1 MADPSSYRPRPGEIP
16 DSPGVYRFR
25 DEHRRVI
32 YVGKAKSLR
41 QRLANYFQDLANLHP
56 RTRTMVTTAASV
68 EWTVV
73 STEVEALQLEYSWI
87 KEYDPRF
94 NVKYRDDKSYPYL
107 AVTMNEEFPRV
118 QVMRGHK
125 KKGVRYF
132 GPYGHAWAI
141 RDTVDLLLRVFPVRT
156 CSAGVFKNAAR
167 TGRPCLLGYI
177 GKCSAPCVE
186 RISAEDHRE
195 LAEEFCDF
203 MAGRT
208 GTYLRRLERKM
219 GEAAED
225 MEYERAA
232 RLRDDIG
239 ALRKAMEK
247 SAVVLADATDADLI
261 AVAEDELEAAVQI
274 FHVRGGRVRG
284 QRGWVTDKV
293 EEITTGALVE
303 HALQQLYGEETG
315 DAVPKEVLVPALP
328 DPVEPVQEWLT
339 DRRGSGV
346 SLRIPQ
352 RGDKKALMETVQR
365 NAQQA
370 LVLHKTKRAS
380 DLTTRSRA
388 LEEIADALDL
398 DSAPLRIECYDISH
412 LQGDD
417 VVASMVVFE
426 DGLARKSEYRR
437 FQIKGFRGQDDV
449 RSMHEVITRRFRRY
463 LAEKERTGEW
473 ADGENSGE
481 GTPRADGRP
490 GTDPGATPGSLAAPR
505 AEADSG
511 HQPVPGHTATS
522 GHDAAPGQEAAC
534 GHEAASGQ
542 EAAPG
547 RQTVPGHEAADD
559 LALTDGPALKDEDG
573 RPKRFAYPPQLV
585 VVDGGQPQVA
595 AAQRALDELGI
606 DDIAVCGL
614 AKRLEEVWLPGEDDP
629 VVLPRT
635 SEGLYLL
642 QRVRDEAHRFAIT
655 YQRTK
660 RAKRFRSSPLDDVP
674 GLGETR
680 KQALI
685 KHFGSVKKLRSATI
699 DQICE
704 VPGIGRKTAET
715 VAVALARSAP
725 ATPAVNT
732 ATGEIMDDEDGAP
745 ETTEDAPGEPV
756 SAGTPDERRGQER

>member
-1 MADPSSYRPRPGEIP
+1 MADPSSYRPKPGQIP
-16 DSPGVYRFR
+16 DSPGVYKFR

-41 QRLANYFQDLANLHP
+41 QRLANYFQDLAGLHP

-87 KEYDPRF
+87 KEFDPRF

-132 GPYGHAWAI
+132 GPYAHAWAI

-177 GKCSAPCVE
+177 GKCSAPCVGRVSPE
-186 RISAEDHRE
+186 EHGE

-208 GTYLRRLERKM
+208 GTYIRRLEQRM
-219 GEAAED
+219 AEAAEEL
-225 MEYERAA
+225 EYERAA
-232 RLRDDIG
+232 RLRDDVE
-239 ALRKAMEK
+239 ALKKAMEK
-247 SAVVLADATDADLI
+247 NAVVLADATDADLM
-261 AVAEDELEAAVQI
+261 ALAEDELEAAVQI

-293 EEITTGALVE
+293 EAVTTGDLVE
-303 HALQQLYGEETG
+303 HALQQLYGEESG
-315 DAVPKEVLVPALP
+315 DSVPKEVLVPALP
-328 DPVEPVQEWLT
+328 DPIAPVQEWLT
-339 DRRGSGV
+339 GRRGSNV

-370 LVLHKTKRAS
+370 LALHKTKRAS

-388 LEEIADALDL
+388 LEEITEALDL

-437 FQIKGFRGQDDV
+437 FQIKGRAGDTQLWHGQGQDDV

-463 LAEKERTGEW
+463 LVEKEKTGEAW
-473 ADGENSGE
+473 GAEDADE
-481 GTPRADGRP
+481 GNG
-490 GTDPGATPGSLAAPR
+490 LA
-505 AEADSG
+505 
-511 HQPVPGHTATS
+511 
-522 GHDAAPGQEAAC
+522 
-534 GHEAASGQ
+534 
-542 EAAPG
+542 
-547 RQTVPGHEAADD
+547 
-559 LALTDGPALKDEDG
+559 DEDG

-595 AAQRALDELGI
+595 AARRALDELGI

-614 AKRLEEVWLPGEDDP
+614 AKRLEEVWLPGDDDP

-660 RAKRFRSSPLDDVP
+660 RTRRLKAGPLDDVP
-674 GLGETR
+674 GLGDTR
-680 KQALI
+680 RQALI
-685 KHFGSVKKLRSATI
+685 KHFGSVKKLRAATVE
-699 DQICE
+699 QICE

-715 VAVALARSAP
+715 IAVVLARAAP
-725 ATPAVNT
+725 AAPAVNT
-732 ATGEIMDDEDGAP
+732 ATGEIIDDE
-745 ETTEDAPGEPV
+745 ET
-756 SAGTPDERRGQER
+756 GTPTTAAGSGEVPVNAGASDERRGQEP

>member
-1 MADPSSYRPRPGEIP
+1 MADPSSYRPKPGEIP

-41 QRLANYFQDLANLHP
+41 QRLANYFQDLAGLHP
-56 RTRTMVTTAASV
+56 RTRSMVTTAASV

-107 AVTMNEEFPRV
+107 AVTMNEEYPRV

-132 GPYGHAWAI
+132 GPYAHAWAI

-177 GKCSAPCVE
+177 GKCSAPCVD
-186 RISAEDHRE
+186 RVSAEEHRE
-195 LAEEFCDF
+195 LADEFCDF
-203 MAGRT
+203 MTGRT
-208 GTYLRRLERKM
+208 NTYIRRLEKQM
-219 GEAAED
+219 AEAADD

-239 ALRKAMEK
+239 ALKKAMEK
-247 SAVVLADATDADLI
+247 NAVVLADATDADLI

-328 DPVEPVQEWLT
+328 DPVEPVQEWLAG
-339 DRRGSGV
+339 RRGSGV

-352 RGDKKALMETVQR
+352 RGDKKALMETVER

-388 LEEIADALDL
+388 LEEIADALGL
-398 DSAPLRIECYDISH
+398 DSAPLRVECYDISH

-437 FQIKGFRGQDDV
+437 FQIKGFAGQDDV

-463 LAEKERTGEW
+463 LAEKEKTGEW
-473 ADGENSGE
+473 TDGENAETPEIDRNGE
-481 GTPRADGRP
+481 IVGTG
-490 GTDPGATPGSLAAPR
+490 
-505 AEADSG
+505 
-511 HQPVPGHTATS
+511 
-522 GHDAAPGQEAAC
+522 
-534 GHEAASGQ
+534 
-542 EAAPG
+542 
-547 RQTVPGHEAADD
+547 
-559 LALTDGPALKDEDG
+559 LTEDDG
-573 RPKRFAYPPQLV
+573 RPKKFAYPPQLV
-585 VVDGGQPQVA
+585 VVDGGAPQVA
-595 AAQRALDELGI
+595 AARRALDELGI

-614 AKRLEEVWLPGEDDP
+614 AKRLEEVWLPGDDDP

-655 YQRTK
+655 YQRAK
-660 RAKRFRSSPLDDVP
+660 RSKRFRSSPLDDVP
-674 GLGETR
+674 GLGDTR
-680 KQALI
+680 KQALL
-685 KHFGSVKKLRSATI
+685 KHFGSLKKLRAATI

-715 VAVALARSAP
+715 IAVALARSAP
-725 ATPAVNT
+725 AAPAVNT
-732 ATGEIMDDEDGAP
+732 ATGEIIEEEPGTMGSS
-745 ETTEDAPGEPV
+745 GEPV
-756 SAGTPDERRGQER
+756 TMGAPDERRGQET

>member
-1 MADPSSYRPRPGEIP
+1 MADPSSYRPKPGEIP
-16 DSPGVYRFR
+16 DTPGVYRFR

-41 QRLANYFQDLANLHP
+41 QRLANYFQDLASLHP

-87 KEYDPRF
+87 KEFDPRF

-118 QVMRGHK
+118 QVMRGQK
-125 KKGVRYF
+125 RKGVRYF

-177 GKCSAPCVE
+177 GKCSAPCVGRVSADE
-186 RISAEDHRE
+186 HRDLAED
-195 LAEEFCDF
+195 FCDF

-208 GTYLRRLERKM
+208 GTYIRRLEQRM
-219 GEAAED
+219 ADAAEE

-239 ALRKAMEK
+239 ALKKAMEK

-303 HALQQLYGEETG
+303 HALQQLYGEEKG

-328 DPVEPVQEWLT
+328 EPVEPVQEWLAE
-339 DRRGSGV
+339 RRGSGV

-388 LEEIADALDL
+388 LEEIAEALDL

-426 DGLARKSEYRR
+426 DGLQRKSEYRR
-437 FQIKGFRGQDDV
+437 FQIKGFAGQDDV
-449 RSMHEVITRRFRRY
+449 RSMHEVISRRFRRY
-463 LAEKERTGEW
+463 LAEKEKTGEW
-473 ADGENSGE
+473 VDDASQAAFKDASGRDVPTGAPDAPDGGLKDD
-481 GTPRADGRP
+481 DGRP
-490 GTDPGATPGSLAAPR
+490 R
-505 AEADSG
+505 
-511 HQPVPGHTATS
+511 
-522 GHDAAPGQEAAC
+522 
-534 GHEAASGQ
+534 
-542 EAAPG
+542 
-547 RQTVPGHEAADD
+547 
-559 LALTDGPALKDEDG
+559 K
-573 RPKRFAYPPQLV
+573 FAYPPQLV
-585 VVDGGQPQVA
+585 VVDGGRPQVA
-595 AAQRALDELGI
+595 AAKRALDELGI

-614 AKRLEEVWLPGEDDP
+614 AKRLEEVWLPDDEDP
-629 VVLPRT
+629 IVLPRT

-660 RAKRFRSSPLDDVP
+660 RAQRFRSSPLDDVP
-674 GLGETR
+674 GLGDTR
-680 KQALI
+680 KQALL
-685 KHFGSVKKLRSATI
+685 KHFGSLKKLRSATI

-715 VAVALARSAP
+715 IAVALAQAAP
-725 ATPAVNT
+725 AAPAVNT
-732 ATGEIMDDEDGAP
+732 ATGEIMDEEEPG
-745 ETTEDAPGEPV
+745 TTGSGGDPV
-756 SAGTPDERRGQER
+756 SAGAPDERRGQET

>member
-1 MADPSSYRPRPGEIP
+1 MADPSSYRPKPGQIP
-16 DSPGVYRFR
+16 DSPGVYKFR
-25 DEHRRVI
+25 DEHHRVI

-41 QRLANYFQDLANLHP
+41 QRLANYFQPLASLHP
-56 RTRTMVTTAASV
+56 RTATMVTTAASV

-87 KEYDPRF
+87 KEFDPRF

-107 AVTMNEEFPRV
+107 AVTLNEEYPRV

-141 RDTVDLLLRVFPVRT
+141 RETVDLMLRVFPVRT
-156 CSAGVFKNAAR
+156 CSAGVFRNAASA
-167 TGRPCLLGYI
+167 GRPCLLGYI
-177 GKCSAPCVE
+177 GKCSAPCVGRVTPE
-186 RISAEDHRE
+186 EHRE
-195 LAEEFCDF
+195 LAEDFCDF
-203 MAGRT
+203 MTGRT
-208 GTYLRRLERKM
+208 GTYLRRLEKEM
-219 GEAAED
+219 TIAAED
-225 MEYERAA
+225 MEYEKAA

-261 AVAEDELEAAVQI
+261 ALAEDELEAAVQI

-293 EEITTGALVE
+293 EAVDTAGLVE
-303 HALQQLYGEETG
+303 HALQQLYGEESG

-328 DPVEPVQEWLT
+328 EDADAVTAWLSG
-339 DRRGSGV
+339 RRGSNV
-346 SLRIPQ
+346 SLRVPQ
-352 RGDKKALMETVQR
+352 RGDKKDLMETVAR

-398 DSAPLRIECYDISH
+398 DSAPLRIECFDISH
-412 LQGDD
+412 LQGED

-426 DGLARKSEYRR
+426 DGLPRKGEYRR
-437 FQIKGFRGQDDV
+437 FQIKGFEGQDDV
-449 RSMHEVITRRFRRY
+449 RSMHEVISRRFKRY
-463 LAEKERTGEW
+463 LAEKEKTGEW
-473 ADGENSGE
+473 VDGEVPADE
-481 GTPRADGRP
+481 GPEGRE
-490 GTDPGATPGSLAAPR
+490 D
-505 AEADSG
+505 
-511 HQPVPGHTATS
+511 
-522 GHDAAPGQEAAC
+522 
-534 GHEAASGQ
+534 
-542 EAAPG
+542 
-547 RQTVPGHEAADD
+547 
-559 LALTDGPALKDEDG
+559 DG

-595 AAQRALDELGI
+595 AARRALDELGI

-614 AKRLEEVWLPGEDDP
+614 AKRLEEVWLPGDDDP
-629 VVLPRT
+629 VVLPRS

-642 QRVRDEAHRFAIT
+642 QRVRDTAHDFAIR
-655 YQRTK
+655 YQRSK
-660 RAKRFRSSPLDDVP
+660 RNKRIRSSPLDAVP

-685 KHFGSVKKLRSATI
+685 KHFGSVKRLRQATI
-699 DQICE
+699 EQICE
-704 VPGIGRKTAET
+704 VPGMGRKTAEA
-715 VAVALARSAP
+715 VAVALAQAAP
-725 ATPAVNT
+725 AAPAVNT
-732 ATGEIMDDEDGAP
+732 ATGEIMEDDGG
-745 ETTEDAPGEPV
+745 TTA
-756 SAGTPDERRGQER
+756 

>member
-1 MADPSSYRPRPGEIP
+1 MADPSSYRPKPGEIP
-16 DSPGVYRFR
+16 DTPGVYRFR

-41 QRLANYFQDLANLHP
+41 QRLANYFQDLASLHP

-87 KEYDPRF
+87 KEFDPRF

-118 QVMRGHK
+118 QVMRGQK
-125 KKGVRYF
+125 RKGVRYF

-177 GKCSAPCVE
+177 GKCSAPCVDRVSADE
-186 RISAEDHRE
+186 HRDLAED
-195 LAEEFCDF
+195 FCDF

-208 GTYLRRLERKM
+208 GTYIRRLEQQMKD
-219 GEAAED
+219 AAEE

-239 ALRKAMEK
+239 ALKKAMEK

-303 HALQQLYGEETG
+303 HALQQLYGEEKG
-315 DAVPKEVLVPALP
+315 DSVPKEVLVPALP

-339 DRRGSGV
+339 ERRGSAV

-365 NAQQA
+365 NALQA
-370 LVLHKTKRAS
+370 LGLHKTKRAS

-388 LEEIADALDL
+388 LEEIAEALDL

-426 DGLARKSEYRR
+426 DGLQRKSEYRR
-437 FQIKGFRGQDDV
+437 FQIKGFAGQDDV
-449 RSMHEVITRRFRRY
+449 RSMHEVISRRFRRY
-463 LAEKERTGEW
+463 LAEKEKTGEW
-473 ADGENSGE
+473 VDDLPEE
-481 GTPRADGRP
+481 GT
-490 GTDPGATPGSLAAPR
+490 T
-505 AEADSG
+505 ESG
-511 HQPVPGHTATS
+511 
-522 GHDAAPGQEAAC
+522 
-534 GHEAASGQ
+534 
-542 EAAPG
+542 
-547 RQTVPGHEAADD
+547 
-559 LALTDGPALKDEDG
+559 LKDDDG
-573 RPKRFAYPPQLV
+573 RPKKFAYPPQLV

-595 AAQRALDELGI
+595 AAKKALDELGI

-614 AKRLEEVWLPGEDDP
+614 AKRLEEVWLPDDDDP

-660 RAKRFRSSPLDDVP
+660 RAQRFRSSPLDDVP
-674 GLGETR
+674 GLGDTR
-680 KQALI
+680 KQALL
-685 KHFGSVKKLRSATI
+685 KHFGSLKKLRSATI

-715 VAVALARSAP
+715 IAVALAQAAP
-725 ATPAVNT
+725 AAPAVNT
-732 ATGEIMDDEDGAP
+732 ATGEIMDEEEPG
-745 ETTEDAPGEPV
+745 TTGSGGEPV
-756 SAGTPDERRGQER
+756 TAGAPDERRGQET

>member
-1 MADPSSYRPRPGEIP
+1 MADPSSYRPKPGQIP
-16 DSPGVYRFR
+16 DSPGVYKFR

-32 YVGKAKSLR
+32 YVGKAKNLR
-41 QRLANYFQDLANLHP
+41 QRVANYFQDLAGLHP

-87 KEYDPRF
+87 KEFDPRF

-107 AVTMNEEFPRV
+107 AVTLNEEFPRV
-118 QVMRGHK
+118 QVMRGAK

-141 RDTVDLLLRVFPVRT
+141 RETVDLMLRVFPVRT

-177 GKCSAPCVE
+177 GKCSAPCVGRVTPE
-186 RISAEDHRE
+186 EHRE
-195 LAEEFCDF
+195 LAEDFCDF

-208 GTYLRRLERKM
+208 GAYIRRLEKDM
-219 GEAAED
+219 MQAAEE

-232 RLRDDIG
+232 RLRDDAE
-239 ALRKAMEK
+239 ALKRAMEK

-261 AVAEDELEAAVQI
+261 AVAEDELEAALQI

-293 EEITTGALVE
+293 EAVDTSGLVE
-303 HALQQLYGEETG
+303 HALQQLYGEERG

-328 DPVEPVQEWLT
+328 EDAEAVSQWLAE
-339 DRRGSGV
+339 RRGSQV

-352 RGDKKALMETVQR
+352 RGDKKDLMVTVQR

-370 LVLHKTKRAS
+370 LGLHKTKRAS

-388 LEEIADALDL
+388 LEEIAEALGL
-398 DSAPLRIECYDISH
+398 DTAPLRIECYDISH

-437 FQIKGFRGQDDV
+437 FQIKGFEGQDDV
-449 RSMHEVITRRFRRY
+449 RSMHEVIGRRFKRY
-463 LAEKERTGEW
+463 LQDKERTGEW
-473 ADGENSGE
+473 EE
-481 GTPRADGRP
+481 TPETAP
-490 GTDPGATPGSLAAPR
+490 ATTGPA
-505 AEADSG
+505 
-511 HQPVPGHTATS
+511 PVPAAT
-522 GHDAAPGQEAAC
+522 GPVPAPVLT
-534 GHEAASGQ
+534 AAS
-542 EAAPG
+542 P
-547 RQTVPGHEAADD
+547 DD
-559 LALTDGPALKDEDG
+559 EPEPREDDG

-595 AAQRALDELGI
+595 AAKRALDELGI

-614 AKRLEEVWLPGEDDP
+614 AKRLEEVWLPDDDDP
-629 VVLPRT
+629 VVLPRS

-655 YQRTK
+655 YQRAK
-660 RAKRFRSSPLDDVP
+660 RAKRIRSSPLDDVT

-680 KQALI
+680 KQALV
-685 KHFGSVKKLRSATI
+685 KHFGSVKKLRQATI
-699 DQICE
+699 DEICE
-704 VPGIGRKTAET
+704 VPGIGRRTAES
-715 VAVALARSAP
+715 VAAALASTAP
-725 ATPAVNT
+725 AAPAVNT
-732 ATGEIMDDEDGAP
+732 ATGEIIEEDDGGSP
-745 ETTEDAPGEPV
+745 
-756 SAGTPDERRGQER
+756 

>member
-1 MADPSSYRPRPGEIP
+1 MADPSSYRPKPGQIP

-41 QRLANYFQDLANLHP
+41 QRLANYFQDLAGLHP

-107 AVTMNEEFPRV
+107 AVTMNEEYPRV
-118 QVMRGHK
+118 QVMRGQK
-125 KKGVRYF
+125 RKGVRYF

-177 GKCSAPCVE
+177 GKCSAPCVG
-186 RISAEDHRE
+186 RVSAEEHRE
-195 LAEEFCDF
+195 LADEFSDF

-208 GTYLRRLERKM
+208 GTYIRRLEQRM
-219 GEAAED
+219 TDAAEE

-232 RLRDDIG
+232 RLRDDIE

-303 HALQQLYGEETG
+303 HALQQLYGEEKG
-315 DAVPKEVLVPALP
+315 DSVPKEVLVPALP
-328 DPVEPVQEWLT
+328 DPVEPVQEWLAE
-339 DRRGSGV
+339 RRGSGV

-365 NAQQA
+365 NAQHS

-388 LEEIADALDL
+388 LEEIAEALDL

-426 DGLARKSEYRR
+426 DGLQRKSEYRR
-437 FQIKGFRGQDDV
+437 FQIKGFEGQDDV
-449 RSMHEVITRRFRRY
+449 RSMHEVIGRRFKRY
-463 LAEKERTGEW
+463 IAEKEKTGEW
-473 ADGENSGE
+473 ADGQ
-481 GTPRADGRP
+481 D
-490 GTDPGATPGSLAAPR
+490 
-505 AEADSG
+505 
-511 HQPVPGHTATS
+511 
-522 GHDAAPGQEAAC
+522 PGQES
-534 GHEAASGQ
+534 GPGTGQ
-542 EAAPG
+542 ELGREPG
-547 RQTVPGHEAADD
+547 EE
-559 LALTDGPALKDEDG
+559 LKDEEG

-614 AKRLEEVWLPGEDDP
+614 AKRLEEVWVPGEDDP
-629 VVLPRT
+629 VILPRT

-655 YQRTK
+655 YQRVK
-660 RAKRFRSSPLDDVP
+660 RAKRFRASPLDDVP

-685 KHFGSVKKLRSATI
+685 KHFGSVRKLRSATI
-699 DQICE
+699 DQIRE
-704 VPGIGRKTAET
+704 VPGIGLKTAET
-715 VAVALARSAP
+715 IAVALAQAAP
-725 ATPAVNT
+725 AAPAVNT
-732 ATGEIMDDEDGAP
+732 ATGEIMDSTADTADAESTADTQDGVPGTRAG
-745 ETTEDAPGEPV
+745 APGEPV
-756 SAGTPDERRGQER
+756 AAGAPDERRGQET

>member
-1 MADPSSYRPRPGEIP
+1 MADPSSYRPKPGEIP

-177 GKCSAPCVE
+177 GKCSAPCVG

-208 GTYLRRLERKM
+208 GTYLRRLERQM
-219 GEAAED
+219 TEAAEE

-239 ALRKAMEK
+239 ALKKAMEK

-261 AVAEDELEAAVQI
+261 AVAEDELEAALQI

-293 EEITTGALVE
+293 EEVTTAALVE
-303 HALQQLYGEETG
+303 HALQQLYGEERG

-328 DPVEPVQEWLT
+328 EPVEPVQEWLT
-339 DRRGSGV
+339 GRRGSHV

-370 LVLHKTKRAS
+370 LALHKTKRAS

-426 DGLARKSEYRR
+426 DGLQRKSEYRR
-437 FQIKGFRGQDDV
+437 FQIKGFEGQDDV

-463 LAEKERTGEW
+463 LADKEKTGEW
-473 ADGENSGE
+473 VDEDGENG
-481 GTPRADGRP
+481 
-490 GTDPGATPGSLAAPR
+490 
-505 AEADSG
+505 
-511 HQPVPGHTATS
+511 
-522 GHDAAPGQEAAC
+522 
-534 GHEAASGQ
+534 
-542 EAAPG
+542 
-547 RQTVPGHEAADD
+547 
-559 LALTDGPALKDEDG
+559 LKDEDG
-573 RPKRFAYPPQLV
+573 RPKKFAYPPQLV

-595 AAQRALDELGI
+595 AARRALDELGI

-614 AKRLEEVWLPGEDDP
+614 AKRLEEVWLPQDDDP
-629 VVLPRT
+629 VILPRT

-655 YQRTK
+655 YQRAK
-660 RAKRFRSSPLDDVP
+660 RAKRFRASPLDEVP
-674 GLGETR
+674 GLGDTR

-699 DQICE
+699 DQIQE

-715 VAVALARSAP
+715 IAAAFARAAP
-725 ATPAVNT
+725 AAPAVNT
-732 ATGEIMDDEDGAP
+732 ATGEIIDDEEPD
-745 ETTEDAPGEPV
+745 TTAGSSGEPV
-756 SAGTPDERRGQER
+756 TAGAPDERRGQER